1 MDIYSL
7 KSCFIFDPTLKP
19 NKNITKPT
27 DIQKQEAKLIL
38 YFPSSEE
45 TLIKQSNAGIIEGS
59 IDMISKFSNSNNK
72 LLCTQLTGFYYVAYK
87 IEKNYYLCLILE
99 RNSNKRGFNI
109 YSNIKSKKKYLVSLL
124 KNFYY
129 NFYMFHGTFHENF
142 FKNNIDIRENAKE
155 YTNLIIRFSDF
166 ISCYFDSINEMNIP
180 FIEGIL
186 YANLNENYYEIIY
199 NCLSIIEKNK
209 DIKKISLVYR
219 GFLIHNEI
227 DINTM
232 SLLYN
237 IYYYNV
243 NGNDKLKNFLI
254 PALNYENNIS
264 ISENNDN
271 NNLIFS
277 PFNKSFDKAKKEKKG
292 FLFGLNEENN
302 DELFIP
308 NVKIYCYNEEYKL
321 CVLLYEELMIFLFL
335 NKDVDYYNNRKEIFN
350 DNLKDFVEMK
360 FSNLIQNYLKNN
372 INFEKKIHNFNN
384 ENNKNNKDNFNYFYY
399 NVDNKALKLSGFFYD
414 GNKIDKNKI
423 EYIYYIYDM
432 IFNKEIKNSVIKYN
446 EKLYFYYI
454 TIFNQ
459 KIVIIL
465 KNNLPLEEVKEKYL
479 NKVLEL
485 IEYT

>member
-19 NKNITKPT
+19 SKNISKPT

-59 IDMISKFSNSNNK
+59 LDMISKFSNSNNK
-72 LLCTQLTGFYYVAYK
+72 LLWTQLTGFYYVAYK

-99 RNSNKRGFNI
+99 RNNNKRGFNI
-109 YSNIKSKKKYLVSLL
+109 YSNTKSKRKFLISLL

-142 FKNNIDIRENAKE
+142 FKNNVDIRENEKD
-155 YTNLIIRFSDF
+155 YTNLIYRFSDF
-166 ISCYFDSINEMNIP
+166 ISSYFDSLNEINVP
-180 FIEGIL
+180 FFEGIL
-186 YANLNENYYEIIY
+186 YANLNENYYEIIF
-199 NCLSIIEKNK
+199 NCLSVFEKNK
-209 DIKKISLVYR
+209 NIQKISLIYK

-243 NGNDKLKNFLI
+243 NGKDKLNNFLV
-254 PALNYENNIS
+254 PLLNNEN
-264 ISENNDN
+264 NNDN

-277 PFNKSFDKAKKEKKG
+277 PFNKCFEKAKNEKKV
-292 FLFGLNEENN
+292 FLFCLNDENN
-302 DELFIP
+302 NEIFIP
-308 NVKIYCYNEEYKL
+308 NVKIYSLNEEYKL
-321 CVLLYEELMIFLFL
+321 CILFYEELMIFLFM
-335 NKDVDYYNNRKEIFN
+335 NKDYDYFNNKKENFN
-350 DNLKDFVEMK
+350 DLKDFIEMK

-384 ENNKNNKDNFNYFYY
+384 NNENNKNNKENINYFYY
-399 NVDNKALKLSGFFYD
+399 NIDNKALKLSGFFYN
-414 GNKIDKNKI
+414 GNKIDKNKM
-423 EYIYYIYDM
+423 ELIYNIYDL
-432 IFNKEIKNSVIKYN
+432 ISNKEIKNCAIKIN

-454 TIFNQ
+454 SNFNQ
-459 KIVIIL
+459 KIVIII

-479 NKVLEL
+479 NKVLNL